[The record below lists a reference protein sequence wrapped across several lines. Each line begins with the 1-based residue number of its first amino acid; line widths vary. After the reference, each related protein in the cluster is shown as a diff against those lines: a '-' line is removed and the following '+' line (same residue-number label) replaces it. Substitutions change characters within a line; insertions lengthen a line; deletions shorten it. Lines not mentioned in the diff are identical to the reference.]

1 MNISDF
7 RLNDKGVTYA
17 LSSAKYNL
25 NSLETS
31 VLYEAKIDYVPEI
44 FSYIIKI
51 KGSKYMQNGKIEI
64 VDKDKM
70 KYLIGMNTHIKN
82 SVLYFYKSVIK

>member
-1 MNISDF
+1 MNISDL
-7 RLNDKGVTYA
+7 RLNNYAATYA

-44 FSYIIKI
+44 FSYIINI
-51 KGSKYMQNGKIEI
+51 KGSKYMQTGKIEI
-64 VDKDKM
+64 VEKDRM
-70 KYLIGMNTHIKN
+70 KYLIGMNTHIKD
-82 SVLYFYKSVIK
+82 SVLYFYKTAIK

>member
-1 MNISDF
+1 MNISDL
-7 RLNDKGVTYA
+7 RLNNYAATYV

-25 NSLETS
+25 HSLETS

-44 FSYIIKI
+44 FSYVVEI
-51 KGSKYMQNGKIEI
+51 KGGKYMQNGKIEI
-64 VDKDKM
+64 VDKDRM

-82 SVLYFYKSVIK
+82 SVLYFYKTVIK